1 MSPRIPRCGVP
12 FLGRVHSTITAN
24 GRVYSRCSPQ
34 ARGNGHFWALRRPHP
49 PIFWIH
55 QVPSPGFTWFSP
67 GFTRP
72 PPAQNWLWPSKCAYT
87 QLRPPSQFYAEKSL
101 EPFAE
106 RTSRL
111 TQKEPQALH
120 GKGFDPYT
128 GRASTL
134 IQEEPPHQP
143 RPQLHP
149 QPAPRQGPET
159 SRLNLDD
166 QRKRPV
172 VDQFDVHHR
181 AEYPFFYGQAVGFAQ
196 FGGEGGY

>member
-72 PPAQNWLWPSKCAYT
+72 LQHKTGYGRVSVHIRSCARPASFMRKRASNLLRNELRALHRKSPKLYT
-87 QLRPPSQFYAEKSL
+87 GRASTLIREGLRPLY
-101 EPFAE
+101 
-106 RTSRL
+106 
-111 TQKEPQALH
+111 

-128 GRASTL
+128 GRATA
-134 IQEEPPHQP
+134 
-143 RPQLHP
+143 
-149 QPAPRQGPET
+149 PAPAPAPPSACT
-159 SRLNLDD
+159 SPRTRNLAAKP
-166 QRKRPV
+166 R
-172 VDQFDVHHR
+172 
-181 AEYPFFYGQAVGFAQ
+181 
-196 FGGEGGY
+196 